1 MNRALFIELS
11 TQPNKVETFHSEG
24 LGELVRSFPFF
35 QAAKALYCLSLKKG
49 QEIGY
54 ADALKATALHTS
66 NRKRLFE
73 LLERKHPEEKREHVE
88 ASVDSSSEKSPIDIQ
103 FEVEERIKNVMK
115 QAVPLDEIIRQ
126 IIDYPIII
134 EDSPNIESIS
144 TEEHN
149 QREVQDAEEVDLLG
163 QVKVRKEEK
172 SNHQPAA
179 IETERIEKEPRIEE
193 NSFLFWLKKV
203 NDHPTEIKQDGV
215 GLPKVEPPKK
225 SKEELIEM
233 FIKTEP
239 RISTPQKV
247 DFYSPITMSK
257 KSSED
262 SEEIVSETLAKIYEA
277 QGNSGKAIRIYQ
289 KLSLLYPE
297 KSSYFAARIKIL
309 EKTDLL

>member
-11 TQPNKVETFHSEG
+11 CFPNRVEPVHIDG
-24 LGELVRSFPFF
+24 LEELVKSFPFF
-35 QAAKALYCLSLKKG
+35 QASKALYCLSLKKG

-54 ADALKATALHTS
+54 VDALKSAALHTS

-73 LLERKHPEEKREHVE
+73 LLESKQQEEKKEVQVI
-88 ASVDSSSEKSPIDIQ
+88 SVDSVSQKSPIDFQ
-103 FEVEERIKNVMK
+103 FEAEERIKSVMK

-126 IIDYPIII
+126 IVEYPLII
-134 EDSPNIESIS
+134 EDSPDLDLRSIEQIKSIENKE
-144 TEEHN
+144 TEEADSIVQTN
-149 QREVQDAEEVDLLG
+149 LRREENDTQRPEAILG
-163 QVKVRKEEK
+163 KVI
-172 SNHQPAA
+172 HQ
-179 IETERIEKEPRIEE
+179 EPMLEE

-203 NDHPTEIKQDGV
+203 NDYSTETKQEAKV
-215 GLPKVEPPKK
+215 QKREELPSK

-239 RISTPQKV
+239 RISAPQKV
-247 DFYSPITMSK
+247 DFYSPIAMSK

-277 QGNSGKAIRIYQ
+277 QANNGKAIRIYQ

-297 KSSYFAARIKIL
+297 KSGYFAARIKNL